1 MSENQS
7 RDDMN
12 FKEEEDGEEKQK
24 MPSTLG
30 ASSKFQPI
38 KTRIRQLEKDMQELR
53 SNINENKKAG
63 MTIKGELAVLE
74 TTIKE
79 KCNELCKCIMDDLAN
94 FDKDLK
100 RVIQNFQDIFRI
112 KSFYFSHHI
121 ILSKFIMFSFFF
133 KKFIFFSSSHSFS
146 PSFSFSFFFCLI
158 LVFIG

>member
-38 KTRIRQLEKDMQELR
+38 KTRMRQLEKDMQVLR

-100 RVIQNFQDIFRI
+100 RVIQNDRTETD
-112 KSFYFSHHI
+112 
-121 ILSKFIMFSFFF
+121 FF
-133 KKFIFFSSSHSFS
+133 KVQTNSLNDDKIKLQKETISLQARMRNSE
-146 PSFSFSFFFCLI
+146 I
-158 LVFIG
+158 DIGVEPKS

>member
-79 KCNELCKCIMDDLAN
+79 KCNELCKCIMDDY
-94 FDKDLK
+94 FGIFC
-100 RVIQNFQDIFRI
+100 RQNLHYNNLLYKYR
-112 KSFYFSHHI
+112 K
-121 ILSKFIMFSFFF
+121 
-133 KKFIFFSSSHSFS
+133 HSY
-146 PSFSFSFFFCLI
+146 L
-158 LVFIG
+158 L

>member
-7 RDDMN
+7 REDMN
-12 FKEEEDGEEKQK
+12 FKEDDEIDEKPKLQT
-24 MPSTLG
+24 SFG
-30 ASSKFQPI
+30 NQVKFQPV

-63 MTIKGELAVLE
+63 MTIKGELNVLE

-100 RVIQNFQDIFRI
+100 RVIQNDRTETD
-112 KSFYFSHHI
+112 
-121 ILSKFIMFSFFF
+121 FF
-133 KKFIFFSSSHSFS
+133 KVLTNSLNEDKIKLQKETISLQERMRN
-146 PSFSFSFFFCLI
+146 CEI
-158 LVFIG
+158 DIGVEPK

>member
-7 RDDMN
+7 REDMN
-12 FKEEEDGEEKQK
+12 FKEDNEMEENPKLLTSFGNQV
-24 MPSTLG
+24 
-30 ASSKFQPI
+30 KFQPV

-100 RVIQNFQDIFRI
+100 RVIQNDRTETD
-112 KSFYFSHHI
+112 
-121 ILSKFIMFSFFF
+121 FF
-133 KKFIFFSSSHSFS
+133 KVLTNSLNEDKIKLQKETISLQERMRN
-146 PSFSFSFFFCLI
+146 CEI
-158 LVFIG
+158 DIGVEPKS